1 MRVAVTGATGV
12 LGKGAVRALVD
23 AGHDVVA
30 MARDDRG
37 ADLMRGLGATP
48 QAADLFDIESLTRL
62 YDGCEAVVNL
72 ATHIPIGYAAALPLS
87 LIHI

>member
-12 LGKGAVRALVD
+12 LGRGAVRSLVD

-30 MARDDRG
+30 MARDEQG
-37 ADLMRGLGATP
+37 ADLVRGLGARA
-48 QAADLFDIESLTRL
+48 QAADLFDIDSLTRL

-72 ATHIPIGYAAALPLS
+72 ATHIPIGYAAALPWT
-87 LIHI
+87 